1 MLNGKLKVHVKKKDT
16 LNLPVVVTDSIV
28 FVHLLTTNKKLCKTG
43 KHLLL

>member
-1 MLNGKLKVHVKKKDT
+1 MLNGKFKVHVKKDT
-16 LNLPVVVTDSIV
+16 LNLPVAVTDSTV